1 MINKE
6 YDNIEYITFL
16 VFSMKNFMNFVREQG
31 VVGLAVGFIL
41 GGAVSKLVT
50 SMVAD
55 LVNPLL
61 GILLGKAQGLT
72 TYTFMLSGAEVRLG
86 SFLSS
91 LIDFI
96 VIAAIVYIGV
106 KKLGLDKMDKKKEIA
121 EAKKEEVIKKKN
133 KSKKKK

>member
-106 KKLGLDKMDKKKEIA
+106 KKLGLDKMDKKKELA